1 MITISFFITIFIV
14 LLILVDF
21 KSYNLIFGLLITIG
35 TFLWIFSYLIEI
47 FKIELGF
54 WNWST
59 IADSAIILC
68 FSILSPG
75 FTLNIIKYIKN
86 NSNLNRKKTIFK
98 EYHIHE
104 GFVGVLFVVIAILLW
119 ILRYFL
125 IQYEIIRKKLR
136 IFLAVDMITLFL
148 FLFSGSFLIFRDRRD
163 LFKLRFIKNRNITNQ
178 NSASTVFNPIFPD
191 SVEFFKSPR
200 ILLYP
205 FGIILGSI
213 SLNMF
218 IHGTDFLIEEFF
230 NLTHERIV
238 IIGLILCFIAGG
250 MIGIDWYRLFAK
262 LYPEL
267 YCELEKVLYELKDL
281 KKENQINK

>member
-1 MITISFFITIFIV
+1 MI
-14 LLILVDF
+14 DF
-21 KSYNLIFGLLITIG
+21 QSYNIIFGLLITLG

-75 FTLNIIKYIKN
+75 FTINIIKYIKK
-86 NSNLNRKKTIFK
+86 NSNQNRKKIIFK

-104 GFVGVLFVVIAILLW
+104 GFVGILFVVIAVSLW
-119 ILRYFL
+119 IIRYFL
-125 IQYEIIRKKLR
+125 IQHEIIRKKLR
-136 IFLAVDMITLFL
+136 IFLAVDMILLFL

-163 LFKLRFIKNRNITNQ
+163 LFKLKFIENRNTTKK
-178 NSASTVFNPIFPD
+178 NSVSTVFNPIFPD
-191 SVEFFKSPR
+191 SIEFFKSPR

-205 FGIILGSI
+205 FGILLGSI

-218 IHGTDFLIEEFF
+218 MHGTDFLIEEIF
-230 NLTHERIV
+230 NLTHEKIV

-267 YCELEKVLYELKDL
+267 YCEFEKALDELKDL
-281 KKENQINK
+281 KK

>member
-1 MITISFFITIFIV
+1 MTTISFFIVIFYIM
-14 LLILVDF
+14 LILIDF
-21 KSYNLIFGLLITIG
+21 QSYNIIFGLLITLG

-75 FTLNIIKYIKN
+75 FTINIIKYIKK
-86 NSNLNRKKTIFK
+86 NSNQNRKKIIFK

-104 GFVGVLFVVIAILLW
+104 GFVGILFVVIAVSLW
-119 ILRYFL
+119 IIRYFL
-125 IQYEIIRKKLR
+125 IQHEIIRKKLR
-136 IFLAVDMITLFL
+136 IFLAVDMILLFL

-163 LFKLRFIKNRNITNQ
+163 LFKLKFIENRNTTKK
-178 NSASTVFNPIFPD
+178 NSVSTVFNPIFPD
-191 SVEFFKSPR
+191 SIEFFKSPR

-205 FGIILGSI
+205 FGILLGSI

-218 IHGTDFLIEEFF
+218 MHGTDFLIEEIF
-230 NLTHERIV
+230 NLTHEKIV

-267 YCELEKVLYELKDL
+267 YCEFEKALDELKDL
-281 KKENQINK
+281 TK